1 MFKVQVT
8 NNLSGVMNKI
18 DMLSINIQSSVA
30 EAVAAAEPE
39 IKNLLNSDYDG
50 ADIEILPSASGIEV
64 NVKNYYEDISD
75 EVRSVIVNKL
85 KSKFGGVQ

>member
-30 EAVAAAEPE
+30 EAVAATEPE